1 MTTVIGLTGSIGM
14 GKTTA
19 SNMLRRLGLP
29 ICDSD
34 ALVHKLLAKGG
45 AAVPIVSAEFKNVVV
60 DRTVDRAA
68 LGKQVFGN
76 ADALKRLEQLIHPL
90 VRAEQ
95 KNFIKACR
103 GRRHFGAV
111 LDVPLLFEVETDKLC
126 DLTLVVSAPKFIQEQ
141 RVLSRPG
148 MTLERFQATLARQI
162 PDLEKRKKADIVVQ
176 TGLNKRHT
184 SDQLVEIVRWLRN

>member
-19 SNMLRRLGLP
+19 SNMLRRFGLP
-29 ICDSD
+29 VCDSD

-45 AAVPIVSAEFKNVVV
+45 AAVPVVGAEFENVVV
-60 DRTVDRAA
+60 DGAIDRPA
-68 LGKQVFGN
+68 LGEQVFGN
-76 ADALKRLEQLIHPL
+76 SEALKRLEQLIHPL
-90 VRAEQ
+90 VRSEQ
-95 KNFIKACR
+95 KNFIKHYR
-103 GRRHFGAV
+103 GRRKFAVV
-111 LDVPLLFEVETDKLC
+111 LDVPLLFEVETDRLC

-141 RVLSRPG
+141 RVLARPC
-148 MTLERFQATLARQI
+148 MTLERFQATLARQM

-184 SDQLVEIVRWLRN
+184 SDQLVEVVSWLRN